1 MNIRLLYL
9 SAVTEGTVDSSR
21 RHFFQLAGAAGILAL
36 SKTSIASPLSLFDSP
51 GATSPATTAPPIFPY
66 AERSKV
72 ALIHGDNRRKNV
84 FDALLAIDSE
94 LKAGLQ
100 RKKYVII
107 KPNNVS
113 TEKQLASTHV
123 DALNGILDYLAPRFR
138 GPLMI
143 AESSAGDTL
152 EGYSNL
158 GYKPL
163 EREWRSHQL
172 SLLDLNREAKYETHT
187 LIDFDLHITPVRLA
201 ARLFDPDAYIICCA
215 VLKTHNAAVASLS
228 VKNMV
233 LGAPLHSPPGDGNW
247 SDKRKYHVGVR
258 QMQYNM
264 LLTAQKM
271 RPFWGATVIDGY
283 EGMEGNGPTSGTP
296 VNSRLAI
303 ASTDYIAADRVAL
316 EAMSINSLW
325 PGYLVYCGQ
334 TGLGQYDLSKI
345 DIIGSSIASVQK
357 KYRLHSDID
366 RELQWMGPMEDLPP
380 KLGRLPTNHEF
391 LYG

>member
-1 MNIRLLYL
+1 
-9 SAVTEGTVDSSR
+9 
-21 RHFFQLAGAAGILAL
+21 
-36 SKTSIASPLSLFDSP
+36 
-51 GATSPATTAPPIFPY
+51 
-66 AERSKV
+66 V
-72 ALIHGDNRRKNV
+72 ALTHGDNRRKNV
-84 FDALLAIDSE
+84 LDALTSIDAE
-94 LKAGLQ
+94 VKAGLA
-100 RKKYVII
+100 RKKYVLI

-113 TEKQLASTHV
+113 TEKQLASTHA

-138 GPLMI
+138 GQVII

-152 EGYSNL
+152 EGYHNL
-158 GYKPL
+158 GYTPL
-163 EREWRSHQL
+163 EKEWRSQPL
-172 SLLDLNREAKYETHT
+172 SLVDLNREAKYETHA
-187 LIDFDLHITPVRLA
+187 LIDYDLHITSVRLA
-201 ARLFDPDAYIICCA
+201 ARLFDPDAYVICCA

-228 VKNMV
+228 VKNMT
-233 LGAPLHSPPGDGNW
+233 LGAPLHSAPNDGHW

-296 VNSRLAI
+296 VDSRLAI

-316 EAMSINSLW
+316 ETMSIDSRW
-325 PGYLVYCGQ
+325 PGYLVYCAQ
-334 TGLGQYDLSKI
+334 MGLGQYDLSKV
-345 DIIGSSIASVQK
+345 DVVGVPVASVQK

-380 KLGRLPTNHEF
+380 KLGNLRKHEF
-391 LYG
+391 IYG

>member
-1 MNIRLLYL
+1 L
-9 SAVTEGTVDSSR
+9 DSSPTD
-21 RHFFQLAGAAGILAL
+21 AA
-36 SKTSIASPLSLFDSP
+36 S
-51 GATSPATTAPPIFPY
+51 ATSPTTAPPIFPY

-72 ALIHGDNRRKNV
+72 ALTQGDNRRKNV
-84 FDALLAIDSE
+84 LDALVSIDSE
-94 LKAGLQ
+94 INPGLQ
-100 RKKYVII
+100 RKKYVLI

-138 GPLMI
+138 GPVMI

-152 EGYSNL
+152 EGYANL

-163 EREWRSHQL
+163 EKEWRSHQL

-187 LIDFDLHITPVRLA
+187 LIDYDLHITPVRLA
-201 ARLFDPDAYIICCA
+201 ARLFDPDAYVICCA
-215 VLKTHNAAVASLS
+215 VMKTHNAAVASLS
-228 VKNMV
+228 VKNMT
-233 LGAPLHSPPGDGNW
+233 LGAPLHSAPGDGHW

-264 LLTAQKM
+264 LLTAQKL
-271 RPFWGATVIDGY
+271 RPFWGATVIDGF

-296 VNSRLAI
+296 VYSRLAI

-316 EAMSINSLW
+316 EAMSIDSQW
-325 PGYLVYCGQ
+325 PGYLVYCAQ
-334 TGLGQYDLSKI
+334 MGLGQYDLTKI
-345 DIIGSSIASVQK
+345 DLIGPPIASFQK

-366 RELQWMGPMEDLPP
+366 RELQWMGPMQDLPP
-380 KLGRLPTNHEF
+380 KMGHLDTKHEF
-391 LYG
+391 IYG

>member
-1 MNIRLLYL
+1 MTI
-9 SAVTEGTVDSSR
+9 SR
-21 RHFFQLAGAAGILAL
+21 RHFFQLTGAASALAL
-36 SKTSIASPLSLFDSP
+36 SESCNALPSLRSDSAP
-51 GATSPATTAPPIFPY
+51 GTAPGGTAPAIFPY

-72 ALIHGDNRRKNV
+72 ALIHGEDRRKNV
-84 FDALLAIDSE
+84 FGALMSIDSE
-94 LKAGLQ
+94 ITPGLQ

-113 TEKQLASTHV
+113 TEKQLASTHA
-123 DALNGILDYLAPRFR
+123 DALNGILDYLAPRFK
-138 GPLMI
+138 GPVVI

-152 EGYSNL
+152 EGYHNL
-158 GYKPL
+158 GYMPL
-163 EREWRSHQL
+163 ERDWRSHQL
-172 SLLDLNREAKYETHT
+172 SFVDLNREAKYETHT

-201 ARLFDPDAYIICCA
+201 ARLFDPDAYVICCA

-228 VKNMV
+228 VKNMT
-233 LGAPLHSPPGDGNW
+233 LGAPLHSAPGDGHW
-247 SDKRKYHVGVR
+247 SDKRKYHVGIR

-296 VNSRLAI
+296 VDSRVAI
-303 ASTDYIAADRVAL
+303 ASTDYIAADRVGL
-316 EAMSINSLW
+316 EAMSVDSQW
-325 PGYLVYCGQ
+325 PGYLVYCAQ
-334 TGLGQYDLSKI
+334 MGLGQYDLAKI
-345 DIIGSSIASVQK
+345 DVVGASIASVQK

-380 KLGRLPTNHEF
+380 KLGRLSKKHEF
-391 LYG
+391 IYG

>member
-1 MNIRLLYL
+1 MIF
-9 SAVTEGTVDSSR
+9 SR
-21 RHFFQLAGAAGILAL
+21 RHFFQLTGAASALAL
-36 SKTSIASPLSLFDSP
+36 SQSCNALPSLRSDSAPGASPGP
-51 GATSPATTAPPIFPY
+51 TAPAIFPY

-72 ALIHGDNRRKNV
+72 ALTHGDNRRKNV
-84 FDALLAIDSE
+84 LDALTSIDAE
-94 LKAGLQ
+94 VKAGLA
-100 RKKYVII
+100 RKKYVVI

-113 TEKQLASTHV
+113 TEKQLASTHA

-138 GPLMI
+138 GPVMI

-152 EGYSNL
+152 EGYHNL
-158 GYKPL
+158 GYTQL
-163 EREWRSHQL
+163 EKEWRSQPL
-172 SLLDLNREAKYETHT
+172 SLVDLNREAKYETHA
-187 LIDFDLHITPVRLA
+187 LIDYDLHITSVRLA
-201 ARLFDPDAYIICCA
+201 ARLFDPDAYVICCA

-228 VKNMV
+228 VKNMT
-233 LGAPLHSPPGDGNW
+233 LGAPLHSAPNDGHW

-296 VNSRLAI
+296 VDSRLAI
-303 ASTDYIAADRVAL
+303 ASTDYIAADRVGL
-316 EAMSINSLW
+316 EAMGIDSRW
-325 PGYLVYCGQ
+325 PGYLVYCAQ
-334 TGLGQYDLSKI
+334 MGLGQYDLSKV
-345 DIIGSSIASVQK
+345 DVVGAPVTSVQR

-380 KLGRLPTNHEF
+380 KLGSLQKHEF
-391 LYG
+391 IYG